1 MALTCPKCEE
11 INKCDCKTCNPDGN
25 ATDLVII
32 LEQEQL
38 YQCCFCGHKFNE
50 QDSLDFDWDRMI
62 ADFAEKATPELCLDW
77 ISFSPQK
84 RKSLEESIGIGEF
97 GFEQS
102 FRLHFKMYWNNCDRE
117 TFKALKRDLKIKQI
131 IDDKL

>member
-1 MALTCPKCEE
+1 MSLLCPNCEKT
-11 INKCDCKTCNPDGN
+11 NKCDCKTCNPDGN

-62 ADFAEKATPELCLDW
+62 ADFAKRATPELCLDW
-77 ISFSPQK
+77 ISFSPEK
-84 RKSLEESIGIGEF
+84 RKSLEENIGVGEF

-102 FRLHFKMYWNNCDRE
+102 FRVHFKMNWSDCNRE
-117 TFKALKRDLKIKQI
+117 TFKSLLRDLKINQI
-131 IDDKL
+131 IYDKV

>member
-11 INKCDCKTCNPDGN
+11 VNKCDCKTCNPNGT

-32 LEQEQL
+32 LEDEQL

-62 ADFAEKATPELCLDW
+62 SDFAKKATPELCLNW
-77 ISFSPQK
+77 ISLGYTE
-84 RKSLEESIGIGEF
+84 RKKFEKSIEIDAF
-97 GFEQS
+97 QFEQA
-102 FRLHFKMYWNNCDRE
+102 FRVHFKMNWSDCNKE
-117 TFKALKRDLKIKQI
+117 KLKVLKRDLKIKQI